1 MYPFIETIRIEQG
14 KACHFW
20 PDCAGIELGEYLKLT
35 PEMSGMKCRV
45 IYDGGGIKEISYE
58 AYQMRPV
65 HSLQLVYS
73 DDIDYTYKST
83 DREAL
88 NRLFACRGE
97 RDDILIVRR
106 GLLTDTSIANIALFD
121 GKDWFTP
128 KLPLLR
134 GTCRTALI
142 DSGIIKEKNIRP
154 EELSSYSFVRLFNA
168 MIKWGALELSTGTIY
183 E

>member
-1 MYPFIETIRIEQG
+1 
-14 KACHFW
+14 
-20 PDCAGIELGEYLKLT
+20 
-35 PEMSGMKCRV
+35 
-45 IYDGGGIKEISYE
+45 
-58 AYQMRPV
+58 MRPV

-142 DSGIIKEKNIRP
+142 DNGIIKRKKISGRKNYPLI
-154 EELSSYSFVRLFNA
+154 LLLGYLT
-168 MIKWGALELSTGTIY
+168 L
-183 E
+183 

>member
-14 KACHFW
+14 KACNLSYHNERLNNTLHHFW

-35 PEMSGMKCRV
+35 PEMNGMKCRV
-45 IYDGGGIKEISYE
+45 IYDGGGI
-58 AYQMRPV
+58 
-65 HSLQLVYS
+65 
-73 DDIDYTYKST
+73 
-83 DREAL
+83 
-88 NRLFACRGE
+88 
-97 RDDILIVRR
+97 IVRR

-142 DSGIIKEKNIRP
+142 DNGIIKEKDIRP

-168 MIKWGALELSTGTIY
+168 MIKWGALEFSTGTIY
-183 E
+183 G